1 MEKENTRQQKI
12 ARQIQK
18 DLGEMFG
25 RELAEVVRGAMVTV
39 TEVRMSPDL
48 EYARVWVSVFPFDR
62 HAEVMASL
70 EANNWLIRKTLG
82 ARIRNQMR
90 VVPELTFV
98 LDDSFE
104 YIEKIDNLLK

>member
-18 DLGEMFG
+18 DLGELFG
-25 RELAEVVRGAMVTV
+25 RDLAEVVRGAMVTV

-48 EYARVWVSVFPFDR
+48 EYARVWVSVFPFER
-62 HAEVMASL
+62 HEAIMTSL
-70 EANNWLIRKTLG
+70 EANNWRIRKTLG
-82 ARIRNQMR
+82 VKIRNQMR

-104 YIEKIDNLLK
+104 YIEKIDKLLK

>member
-1 MEKENTRQQKI
+1 MENTRQRKI

-18 DLGEMFG
+18 DLGEMFS
-25 RELAEVVRGAMVTV
+25 RELAEMVKGAMVTV

-62 HAEVMASL
+62 HAGVMAAL
-70 EANNWLIRKTLG
+70 EAGNRLIRKTLG
-82 ARIRNQMR
+82 AKVRNQLR

-104 YIEKIDNLLK
+104 YIEKIDKLVK

>member
-1 MEKENTRQQKI
+1 MENTRQNKI
-12 ARQIQK
+12 ARQIQR
-18 DLGEMFG
+18 DLGEMFS
-25 RELAEVVRGAMVTV
+25 RELAGLLKGAMTTV

-62 HAEVMASL
+62 AGEVMASL
-70 EANNWLIRKTLG
+70 GANNWLVRKTLG
-82 ARIRNQMR
+82 AKVRNQLR

>member
-1 MEKENTRQQKI
+1 MENSRQQKI

-18 DLGEMFG
+18 DLGEMFS
-25 RELAEVVRGAMVTV
+25 REFAGVIRGAMVTV
-39 TEVRMSPDL
+39 MEVRMSPDL
-48 EYARVWVSVFPFDR
+48 EYARIWVSVFPFEK
-62 HAEVMASL
+62 HPEVMASL
-70 EANNWLIRKTLG
+70 ESNNWLIRKTLG
-82 ARIRNQMR
+82 AKVRNQLR